1 MTKSSWRPYVVLA
14 IGLAAVSSSAI
25 LIRFAQAD
33 GAPSLV
39 ISAWRLGLA
48 TLILTPIVIAKYR
61 TQLAQLDRTA
71 IGLLVL
77 SGVLLGVHFASWIT
91 SLEYTSVTSSVV
103 LVSTS
108 PLWVVLAVPVF
119 LKERWTRL
127 ILITV
132 LIAVAGAVVI
142 SLTGN
147 AGTAPRQDSPM
158 FGNGLAVIGAI
169 AIAGNYMIGRRVRAT
184 LDVIPYSWLTYAIAA
199 IVVMVAVVITRQ
211 PVTGLAPSA
220 YFWMTL
226 VGLIPQLIG
235 HSAYNYALGYL
246 SAAYVS
252 LTILVEPIGSA
263 ILAAMFLAEQPTGG
277 QIVGGA
283 VVLFGLV
290 LASREESRSVRQV
303 EQEAAITE
311 LTGM

>member
-14 IGLAAVSSSAI
+14 IGLVAVSSSAI

-48 TLILTPIVIAKYR
+48 TLVLTPIVIARYR
-61 TQLAQLDRTA
+61 PQLAQLDRTA

-108 PLWVVLAVPVF
+108 PLWVVLAVPIF
-119 LKERWTRL
+119 LNERWTRL
-127 ILITV
+127 ILIAV
-132 LIAVAGAVVI
+132 LIAVAGAVVV

-184 LDVIPYSWLTYAIAA
+184 LDVIPYSWLTYAVAA
-199 IVVMVAVVITRQ
+199 IVVIVAVAITRQ
-211 PVTGLAPSA
+211 PVTGLAPSS

-252 LTILVEPIGSA
+252 LTILIEPIGSA

-290 LASREESRSVRQV
+290 IASREESRSVRQV